1 MSIID
6 DIKEA
11 NAKRANDKNNV
22 AVEHMAQLE
31 RERVVSE
38 SYKKPLLEA
47 FKARRAQQVLAAR
60 NKQQK

>member
-11 NAKRANDKNNV
+11 NAKRAAEKGNV
-22 AVEHMAQLE
+22 ALEHMAQLE
-31 RERVVSE
+31 KERVASE
-38 SYKKPLLEA
+38 GYKSPILAA